1 MSCWTPGRGGAG
13 KDVHSA
19 WRDDG
24 VYASD
29 AQHIVS
35 IRFVDHWLRAQDEAS
50 ESQEDLHEVRIR
62 NPAALEDP
70 KMRRC
75 ACDGMRVWY
84 GLIVFVCQLTC
95 GKVHSLWTTWRGRS
109 VLKCRSLFGDK
120 TRHFV
125 MPLYTQGRTLERWAQ
140 ITCEADI
147 FCHMENMED
156 LVVPSLPACSFG
168 CCEWVKSHSQPMI
181 WFSRCGDDYPSNKGR
196 AAWSIAILLRFCPD
210 GVLAWEILQ
219 EITAERW
226 GVFLQPRPRWV
237 YSLPKKGAYCTPVS
251 DKLVHSYW
259 HFLQHLLIKASDPL
273 MEMSLTH
280 WNRQRGHRWG
290 NTDAWRSSSYSGD
303 QTNGTLPARK
313 FYSTEI

>member
-1 MSCWTPGRGGAG
+1 
-13 KDVHSA
+13 
-19 WRDDG
+19 
-24 VYASD
+24 
-29 AQHIVS
+29 
-35 IRFVDHWLRAQDEAS
+35 
-50 ESQEDLHEVRIR
+50 
-62 NPAALEDP
+62 
-70 KMRRC
+70 
-75 ACDGMRVWY
+75 
-84 GLIVFVCQLTC
+84 
-95 GKVHSLWTTWRGRS
+95 
-109 VLKCRSLFGDK
+109 
-120 TRHFV
+120 

-140 ITCEADI
+140 IIWEADI

-237 YSLPKKGAYCTPVS
+237 CHSLPKNGAYCTPVS
-251 DKLVHSYW
+251 DKLILTFPATPFDQSKWPPHGDVT
-259 HFLQHLLIKASDPL
+259 HLRTETD
-273 MEMSLTH
+273 
-280 WNRQRGHRWG
+280 RGGTDEEIQW